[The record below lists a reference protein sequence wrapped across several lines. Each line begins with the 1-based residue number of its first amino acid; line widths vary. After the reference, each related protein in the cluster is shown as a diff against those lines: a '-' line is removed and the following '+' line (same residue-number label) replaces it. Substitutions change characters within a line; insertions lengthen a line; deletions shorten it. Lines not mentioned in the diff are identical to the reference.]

1 MFGHPAED
9 LLWAPDPRDDLA
21 FTMYAMDCEHCDA
34 YSKAVKMIQGV
45 PLFGYV
51 DDVIGF
57 IESEDMGVASQLN
70 EADYVNLFNS
80 HS

>member
-9 LLWAPDPRDDLA
+9 LIWAPDPRDDLA
-21 FTMYAMDCEHCDA
+21 FTMYAMDCEHQDA
-34 YSKAVKMIQGV
+34 YDKAVEMIQGV
-45 PLFGYV
+45 PLFSYI

-57 IESEDMGVASQLN
+57 IESEDMSIANQL
-70 EADYVNLFNS
+70 DYSDYRKLFYL